1 MIKELRCMCFSFCVG
16 VCGPNISD
24 ILITCRIENA
34 ASERNA
40 LWSCEE
46 CPIQVLSGT
55 ICVSLKMWAPWTALF
70 LRENLASHTL
80 PNSGYVVWG
89 VFPAALPCGP
99 LRGWPTR
106 AASSILGMRT
116 CCLLKQAKSQLLKQD
131 FQIKVDRDLLH

>member
-1 MIKELRCMCFSFCVG
+1 MIVEHVACYSVAMNPSARDKDVSQWRVSISQAYLDILTLTFMRMFFCFFVFPSAENEYQKKKKKCLKIYLIKELRCMCFSFCVG

-55 ICVSLKMWAPWTALF
+55 ICVSLKMWAP
-70 LRENLASHTL
+70 
-80 PNSGYVVWG
+80 
-89 VFPAALPCGP
+89 
-99 LRGWPTR
+99 
-106 AASSILGMRT
+106 
-116 CCLLKQAKSQLLKQD
+116 
-131 FQIKVDRDLLH
+131 